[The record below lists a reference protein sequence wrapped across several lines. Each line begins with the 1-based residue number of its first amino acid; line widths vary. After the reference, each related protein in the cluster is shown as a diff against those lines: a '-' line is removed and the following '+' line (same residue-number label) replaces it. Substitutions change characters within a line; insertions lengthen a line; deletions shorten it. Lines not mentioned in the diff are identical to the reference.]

1 MLFESVW
8 SFSLLFEWLFFV
20 RGRWA
25 PWSANWSIRSETPV
39 SDWGCTLGRTTHF
52 LWPNE
57 LPASG
62 SHPPPPLSSTSV
74 LVALLNSF
82 VATST
87 TNGETFRLSLPPRM
101 CSTCSTAPPLTLER
115 KQFEIEK
122 KEAKQ
127 NIMKHF
133 RQLWRTRE
141 KIRATA
147 EETNA
152 RKEKK
157 LNHQPT
163 ETRRRWTTDTE
174 NGTEKKERKN
184 TRKSTVC
191 LQQEHSAEP
200 RPLSWYYSLSLYL
213 YLFLSLSA
221 DS

>member
-8 SFSLLFEWLFFV
+8 SFSLLFEWLFLFGGGGRPGQLIGRFV
-20 RGRWA
+20 RKH
-25 PWSANWSIRSETPV
+25 RSV
-39 SDWGCTLGRTTHF
+39 IGAARSDEPPTFFGRTNC
-52 LWPNE
+52 P
-57 LPASG
+57 LPG
-62 SHPPPPLSSTSV
+62 PTRHPPLSSTSV

-87 TNGETFRLSLPPRM
+87 ANGETFRLSLPPRM

-200 RPLSWYYSLSLYL
+200 RPLSWYYSLSPYL